1 MRFYFLILN
10 IHKHKNKAVHK
21 DSVHSII
28 KVITTYYSVPMPLK
42 LYIAEKPSLGRAIA
56 AALPKPQKNHKT
68 HIELAN
74 GDVVSWCI
82 GHILAQA
89 DPEDYDAEL
98 KKWRMESLPIV
109 PEQWQLKPITRTRA
123 QLTVLRKLVKQADE
137 IIHAGDPD
145 REGQLLVDEVIDY
158 FKVSKTKKA
167 NIKRLL
173 ISDLNLPAV
182 KRALTSLKPNSDF
195 MPLSI
200 SALAR
205 SRADWLYG
213 INLTRAYTLQGQKT
227 GYHSVL
233 SVGRVQTPLLG
244 LVVKRE
250 QEISQFISKPFFQV
264 QAHIALTSNAAIAFT
279 AKWQPSESCQPYCD
293 EEGRVVVKALAQNV
307 VNRID
312 NQPATISNIE
322 SHEKQQVAP
331 LPFNL
336 SQLQISAAKQFSM
349 NAKLVLDVCQILYER
364 HKLITYPRSDCRY
377 LPKEQLK
384 QAKGIVNTLAQSSL
398 PCNKPAQGANTA
410 LVSKAWNDKKITAH
424 HAIIPTEKSPEN
436 INLNTFEKNIY
447 LLIVR
452 QYLVQF
458 YPAYIYQQTKVHMLI
473 AGGHFL
479 TQAKMEKQLGWQV
492 LFPKSKKSQTADN
505 SKQGDD
511 QEQTLPPLTKGQI
524 VHCQQGELIDK
535 HTSPPQSFTDATLLG
550 AMTGISRYVSD
561 PAIKKVL
568 KETDGLGT
576 DATRA
581 GIIDL
586 LFKRDFLKRQ
596 GKAITATEVGVAL
609 INALPEMA
617 TLPDMTAQWEATLT
631 AISEKNASYLHFM
644 QPLTNIVTEMVQ
656 GASQQSF
663 SGLPKVAFKAKR
675 GKKTFQ
681 KSRPKKTS

>member
-1 MRFYFLILN
+1 
-10 IHKHKNKAVHK
+10 
-21 DSVHSII
+21 
-28 KVITTYYSVPMPLK
+28 LK

-82 GHILAQA
+82 GHILAQS
-89 DPEDYDAEL
+89 DPEDYDGEL

-123 QLTVLRKLVKQADE
+123 QLTVLRKLVKQATE

-158 FKVSKTKKA
+158 FKLSKAKKS

-182 KRALTSLKPNSDF
+182 KRALNSLKPNSDF

-227 GYHSVL
+227 GYNSVL

-244 LVVKRE
+244 LVVRRE
-250 QEISQFISKPFFQV
+250 QEIAAFISKPFYQV
-264 QAHIALTSNAAIAFT
+264 QAHIALNSNETVAFT
-279 AKWQPSESCQPYCD
+279 SKWQPSKNCRPYCD
-293 EEGRVVVKALAQNV
+293 EEGRVLVKELAENVVK
-307 VNRID
+307 RID
-312 NQPATISNIE
+312 NQAATVCDLE
-322 SHEKQQVAP
+322 SSEKQQAAP

-349 NAKLVLDVCQILYER
+349 NAKLVLDVCQALYER

-377 LPKEQLK
+377 LPREQLK
-384 QAKGIVNTLAQSSL
+384 QASGIINTLANSSL

-458 YPAYIYQQTKVHMLI
+458 YPAYIYQQTKVSLLI
-473 AGGHFL
+473 AGGNFV
-479 TQAKMEKQLGWQV
+479 TQAKIEKQLGWKV
-492 LFPKSKKSQTADN
+492 LFPKNNKAQKFES
-505 SKQGDD
+505 SKQEAD
-511 QEQTLPPLTKGQI
+511 QEQTLPPLTKGQ
-524 VHCQQGELIDK
+524 VLHCLKGELLEK
-535 HTSPPQSFTDATLLG
+535 HTSPPQSFTDATLLA
-550 AMTGISRYVSD
+550 AMTGIARYVSNA
-561 PAIKKVL
+561 AIKKVL

-586 LFKRDFLKRQ
+586 LFKREFLQRI
-596 GKAITATEVGVAL
+596 GKSITATEVGIAL

-631 AISEKNASYLHFM
+631 AISEKNASYLSFM
-644 QPLTNIVTEMVQ
+644 QPLTETVTNMVY

-663 SGLPKVAFKAKR
+663 SGLPKVAFKPKR
-675 GKKTFQ
+675 GKRKF
-681 KSRPKKTS
+681 SKKPFKKAS

>member
-1 MRFYFLILN
+1 
-10 IHKHKNKAVHK
+10 
-21 DSVHSII
+21 
-28 KVITTYYSVPMPLK
+28 LK

-89 DPEDYDAEL
+89 NPEDYDAEL

-109 PEQWQLKPITRTRA
+109 PQQWQLKPITRTRA
-123 QLTVLRKLVKQADE
+123 QLTVLRRLVKQADE

-158 FKVSKTKKA
+158 FKLSKTKKS

-182 KRALTSLKPNSDF
+182 KRALNSLKPNSDF

-227 GYHSVL
+227 GYNSVL

-244 LVVKRE
+244 LVVRRE
-250 QEISQFISKPFFQV
+250 QEIADFVSKPFYQV
-264 QAHIALTSNAAIAFT
+264 QAHIALSSNEAASFT
-279 AKWQPSESCQPYCD
+279 AKWLPSESCQPYCD
-293 EEGRVVVKALAQNV
+293 EEGRVLVKGLAENVVK
-307 VNRID
+307 RIN
-312 NQPATISNIE
+312 NQAATVSDLESN
-322 SHEKQQVAP
+322 EKQQTAP

-349 NAKLVLDVCQILYER
+349 NAKLVLDVCQALYEK

-398 PCNKPAQGANTA
+398 PCNKPAQDANTT

-458 YPAYIYQQTKVHMLI
+458 YPAYIYQHTKVTLLI
-473 AGGHFL
+473 AGGHFVS
-479 TQAKMEKQLGWQV
+479 QAKIEKQQGWKA
-492 LFPKSKKSQTADN
+492 LFPKGKKSQLAEKSTDGHEA
-505 SKQGDD
+505 
-511 QEQTLPPLTKGQI
+511 EQLLPPLTKGQLL
-524 VHCQQGELIDK
+524 HCQQGELIEK
-535 HTSPPQSFTDATLLG
+535 HTSPPQSFTDATLLA
-550 AMTGISRYVSD
+550 AMTGIARYVSD
-561 PAIKKVL
+561 AAIKKVL

-586 LFKRDFLKRQ
+586 LFKRDFLQRQ
-596 GKAITATEVGVAL
+596 GKAITATDVGVAL
-609 INALPEMA
+609 ITALPEMA

-631 AISEKNASYLHFM
+631 AISEKNASYQSFM
-644 QPLTNIVTEMVQ
+644 QPLTQTVTNMVY

-663 SGLPKVAFKAKR
+663 SGLPKIAFKPKR
-675 GKKTFQ
+675 GKRKF
-681 KSRPKKTS
+681 SKKPIKKAS

>member
-1 MRFYFLILN
+1 MR
-10 IHKHKNKAVHK
+10 
-21 DSVHSII
+21 
-28 KVITTYYSVPMPLK
+28 

-56 AALPKPQKNHKT
+56 AALPKPHKNHKT
-68 HIELAN
+68 HIELGN
-74 GDVVSWCI
+74 GDIVSWCI

-98 KKWRMESLPIV
+98 KKWRMETLPIM
-109 PEQWQLKPITRTRA
+109 PEQWQLKPITRTRS
-123 QLTVLRKLVKQADE
+123 QLTVLRKLVKQANE

-158 FKVSKTKKA
+158 FKVSKAKKS

-182 KRALTSLKPNSDF
+182 KRALSSLKPNSDF

-227 GYHSVL
+227 GYNSVL

-244 LVVKRE
+244 LVARRDKDIANFV
-250 QEISQFISKPFFQV
+250 SKPFYEV
-264 QAHIALTSNAAIAFT
+264 NAHIALSTDSSIAFT
-279 AKWQPSESCQPYCD
+279 AKWQPSKNCEAYCD
-293 EEGRVVVKALAQNV
+293 EEGRVLVKGLAENVVK
-307 VNRID
+307 RIE
-312 NQPATISNIE
+312 NQPANITNID
-322 SHEKQQVAP
+322 SDEKQQAAP

-336 SQLQISAAKQFSM
+336 SQLQIGAAKQFSM
-349 NAKLVLDVCQILYER
+349 NAKLVLDVCQALYEK

-377 LPKEQLK
+377 LPKGQLS
-384 QAKGIVNTLAQSSL
+384 QAKGIISTLAQSSL
-398 PCNKPAQGANTA
+398 PCSKPAKEANTA

-436 INLNTFEKNIY
+436 IPLNTFEKNIY

-452 QYLVQF
+452 QYLIQF
-458 YPAYIYQQTKVHMLI
+458 YPAYIYQHTKVNLLI
-473 AGGHFL
+473 AGGQFVS
-479 TQAKMEKQLGWQV
+479 QAKTEKQLGWKV
-492 LFPKSKKSQTADN
+492 LFPTSNKTKNSNSQ
-505 SKQGDD
+505 D
-511 QEQTLPPLTKGQI
+511 QEQKLPPLTKEQI
-524 VHCQQGELIDK
+524 LHCQHGQLIEK
-535 HTSPPQSFTDATLLG
+535 NTSPPQAFTDATLLA
-550 AMTGISRYVSD
+550 AMTGIARYVSD
-561 PAIKKVL
+561 PNIKKVL
-568 KETDGLGT
+568 KDTDGLGT

-586 LFKRDFLKRQ
+586 LFKRGFLQRQ

-617 TLPDMTAQWEATLT
+617 TLPDMTAQWEARLT
-631 AISEKNASYLHFM
+631 AISEKEASYNSFM
-644 QPLTNIVTEMVQ
+644 QPLTQTVSSMVQ

-663 SGLPKVAFKAKR
+663 AGLPKVAFKPKR
-675 GKKTFQ
+675 GKGNF
-681 KSRPKKTS
+681 KKRAKKAS

>member
-1 MRFYFLILN
+1 M
-10 IHKHKNKAVHK
+10 
-21 DSVHSII
+21 
-28 KVITTYYSVPMPLK
+28 K

-56 AALPKPQKNHKT
+56 AALPKPHRNCKT
-68 HIELAN
+68 HIELGN

-89 DPEDYDAEL
+89 DPEDYDATL

-109 PEQWQLKPITRTRA
+109 PEQWQLKPISRTRS

-158 FKVSKTKKA
+158 FKLSKRKKS
-167 NIKRLL
+167 NIQRLL

-182 KRALTSLKPNSDF
+182 KRALNSLKPNSDF

-227 GYHSVL
+227 GYNSVL

-244 LVVKRE
+244 LVVRRE
-250 QEISQFISKPFFQV
+250 QEIAAFISKPFFQV
-264 QAHIALTSNAAIAFT
+264 QAHLSLQANEAVAFT
-279 AKWQPSESCQPYCD
+279 AKWQPSDSCKPYCD
-293 EEGRVVVKALAQNV
+293 EEGRVLVKGLAENV
-307 VNRID
+307 VARIN
-312 NQPATISNIE
+312 NQPATVSNLE
-322 SHEKQQVAP
+322 SNEKQQAAP

-349 NAKLVLDVCQILYER
+349 NAKLVLDVCQALYER

-384 QAKGIVNTLAQSSL
+384 QARGIVNTLAQSSL
-398 PCNKPAQGANTA
+398 PCNKSAQGANTA

-458 YPAYIYQQTKVHMLI
+458 YPAYIYQQTKVSLLI
-473 AGGHFL
+473 GGGHFVS
-479 TQAKMEKQLGWQV
+479 QAKIEKQQGWKV
-492 LFPKSKKSQTADN
+492 LFPKSKKSPAESGANQE
-505 SKQGDD
+505 

-524 VHCQQGELIDK
+524 LHCQQGELVEK
-535 HTSPPQSFTDATLLG
+535 HTSPPQSFTDATLLA
-550 AMTGISRYVSD
+550 AMTGIARYVSD
-561 PAIKKVL
+561 AAIKKVL

-586 LFKRDFLKRQ
+586 LFKRGFLLRQ

-631 AISEKNASYLHFM
+631 AISEKNASYQSFM
-644 QPLTNIVTEMVQ
+644 QPLTNIVTEMVY

-663 SGLPKVAFKAKR
+663 SGLPKVAFKPKR
-675 GKKTFQ
+675 GKQKFQ
-681 KSRPKKTS
+681 KKPTKKAS